1 MMTARVRSTALEAM
15 IGRTLKEHN
24 YTIAC
29 AESCTGG
36 LLTSRLTDISG
47 SSAYVKSSIVSYTN
61 EIKINLL
68 KVKPETIEK
77 FEVTSK
83 EVAVEMAEGVRNLMG
98 SDLGVGTTGIAGPT
112 GSTEKS
118 PVGFVYIAL
127 AGPHGSVVEEH
138 HLIGDRW
145 EVKWQTTEA
154 ALMMIRKYLLDKCIE
169 NI

>member
-1 MMTARVRSTALEAM
+1 MAQTRNTALEAR
-15 IGRTLKEHN
+15 IGRILKEHN

-36 LLTSRLTDISG
+36 LLTSRLTDVPG

-61 EIKINLL
+61 EVKMNLL
-68 KVKPETIEK
+68 NVKAETIEK

-83 EVAVEMAEGVRNLMG
+83 EVALEMAEGVRNLMG
-98 SDLGVGTTGIAGPT
+98 SDIGVGTTGIAGPT

-118 PVGFVYIAL
+118 PVGFIYIAL
-127 AGPHGSVVEEH
+127 VGPHGTVVEEH
-138 HLIGDRW
+138 HLIGSRL
-145 EVKWQTTEA
+145 EVKWQATEA
-154 ALMMIRKYLLDKCIE
+154 ALMMVRKYLLD